1 MWKARLEDLD
11 VMFRYQNPAIDR
23 MRQSGKNIAHRTK
36 SASDSR

>member
-11 VMFRYQNPAIDR
+11 VMFRYQNPDTDH
-23 MRQSGKNIAHRTK
+23 MQESGENIAHRTR